1 MDVLIKNAT
10 VVTGGA
16 TGEIINDGALA
27 VQGDTIVAVGKTS
40 DLESVYQTFTVI
52 DGTGKAILPGFIN
65 SHTHTVLN
73 VLRGTVEDMEVDSVY
88 MYMTPITF
96 AMNDDERSALAAL
109 SCAEAIRSGSTTL
122 VDPGRFVP
130 GYAQT
135 MVDTGLRLYLSETC
149 VDAVTTKIR
158 LGIYEYSHEWG
169 QDFLKRA
176 VALAEEFH
184 GQDNGR
190 IQCQIAAHAPDNCSP
205 WMLAELNDLSQTY
218 GLRRT
223 THLAQSVGEV
233 EQVRKFA
240 GVTPAEYLRDNDWL
254 GDDVLAA
261 HWSHCTESDI
271 EILAES
277 GVHIAHCPASGSRGG
292 FHRAANMLSI
302 VDAGVNV
309 ALGTDNMSEDM
320 FDAMKIGIALN
331 RGKRGDR
338 ARPTPGEMLD
348 AATINGAKALG
359 READL
364 GSLKVGKHADI
375 VMVNL
380 RTPNMTP
387 VINLLSNLVHYG
399 QAGNVEA
406 VMVAGRFLMQ
416 DGELTTMN
424 EQDVLR
430 HAQEATV
437 SAWGRLSEIYPDIP
451 ALQPPEW

>member
-16 TGEIINDGALA
+16 TGEIINDGT
-27 VQGDTIVAVGKTS
+27 VVVRGDKIVAVGSTAE
-40 DLESVYQTFTVI
+40 LESSYQNLEVI
-52 DGTGKAILPGFIN
+52 DGRGKAILPGFIN

-96 AMNDDERSALAAL
+96 AMNADERSAMAAL
-109 SCAEAIRSGSTTL
+109 SCVEAIRSGTTTL

-158 LGIYEYSHEWG
+158 LGIYEYSQEWG
-169 QDFLKRA
+169 EDFLGRA
-176 VALAEEFH
+176 VELIEGFH
-184 GQDNGR
+184 GMDNGR
-190 IQCQIAAHAPDNCSP
+190 VQCHVAAHAPDNCSP
-205 WMLAELNDLSQTY
+205 WMLAKLNDLAQTY
-218 GLRRT
+218 DLRRT
-223 THLAQSVGEV
+223 THLAQSLGEV
-233 EQVRKFA
+233 EQVRKIA
-240 GVTPAEYLRDNDWL
+240 GVTPTEYLRDNDWL

-292 FHRAANMLSI
+292 FHRAANMPSI

-320 FDAMKIGIALN
+320 FDALRIGMVIN
-331 RGKRGDR
+331 RGKRNNQM
-338 ARPTPGEMLD
+338 RPTPGEMLD
-348 AATINGAKALG
+348 AGTINGAKAVG

-364 GSLKVGKHADI
+364 GSLEVGKQADLMLI
-375 VMVNL
+375 NL
-380 RTPNMTP
+380 RSANLVPL
-387 VINLLSNLVHYG
+387 IHLLSNIVHYG
-399 QAGNVEA
+399 QAGNVETL
-406 VMVAGRFLMQ
+406 MVAGRILMR

-430 HAQEATV
+430 NAQEATI
-437 SAWGRLSEIYPDIP
+437 SSWKRLSEMYPDIP
-451 ALQPPEW
+451 ALEPAAW